1 MLVNENDNQGLIS
14 KLLKPIEVAR
24 ILDISRS
31 MAYRLLSHGEIPVI
45 RIGKSVRVRKED
57 LEEFIEKSWSGW
69 DPR

>member
-1 MLVNENDNQGLIS
+1 MLTNEHVSNGLMA
-14 KLLKPIEVAR
+14 KLLKPREVAN

-45 RIGKSVRVRKED
+45 KIGKSVRVRKQD

-69 DPR
+69 EPR